1 MIVSMAKRVRRD
13 PVTAVTERIGRPV
26 GEGSAPRDLPA
37 DAWARLLAVALARLG
52 RARPRWATITA
63 GQVDTLIAAWRVFA
77 QDRSLSVAERD
88 LRLEE
93 ALEQIEGQ
101 PPWEEEPASG
111 RRRAAGAGRPRKT
124 RARRSRRAR
133 AR

>member
-1 MIVSMAKRVRRD
+1 MAKRARRNA
-13 PVTAVTERIGRPV
+13 VTAVTGRIGRPV
-26 GEGSAPRDLPA
+26 GEGSAPQDLPA
-37 DAWARLLAVALARLG
+37 DAWARLLAMALARLA

-77 QDRSLSVAERD
+77 QDGSLSPAERD

-101 PPWEEEPASG
+101 PPWPAEPAAG
-111 RRRAAGAGRPRKT
+111 RRRAARASRRPGKS
-124 RARRSRRAR
+124 RARRAR
-133 AR
+133 S